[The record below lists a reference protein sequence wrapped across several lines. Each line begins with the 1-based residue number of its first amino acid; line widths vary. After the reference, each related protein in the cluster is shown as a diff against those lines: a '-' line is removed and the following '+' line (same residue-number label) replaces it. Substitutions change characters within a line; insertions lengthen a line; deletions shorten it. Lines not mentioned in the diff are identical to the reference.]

1 MRSPSPL
8 VVRAAKSTAVLALA
22 PALWCGPAAHA
33 LPHAAPAAPGPVPSC
48 GRRGSSEFPIDA
60 RLYGGPQRYARG
72 GGWRAWH
79 LGLRNTT
86 RAECRAIHPIAIL
99 VDRGRALRPSHIRM
113 EFLDPYGENPD
124 GGTWRPVSFETT
136 DEHENIGVFGD
147 PFPGFTVPARGRVE
161 VAVRTRFT
169 DSAPTGPVTAN
180 VITMQRRAD
189 DGDWV
194 GQSDDYDFR
203 VEHAGEAGTG
213 PDGRADE
220 NAAAGDGTVTG
231 KTGETGTPR
240 TEGTS
245 TGEPPTSA
253 PSPDGTGRAAR
264 PESPGGSGKEAA
276 GHDEDGDQEPLP
288 PELAATGRDAV
299 LLGLA
304 AVGGALVLTGAA
316 LVAMSRRLR
325 R

>member
-22 PALWCGPAAHA
+22 PVLWCGPAAHA
-33 LPHAAPAAPGPVPSC
+33 LPHAAAAEPGSVPSC

-60 RLYGGPQRYARG
+60 RLYGGPKRYPPG

-79 LGLRNTT
+79 LELRNTT

-99 VDRGRALRPSHIRM
+99 VDRGRALRPGHIRM

-203 VEHAGEAGTG
+203 VERAGEAGTD
-213 PDGRADE
+213 PDERADG
-220 NAAAGDGTVTG
+220 NAAAGDGRV
-231 KTGETGTPR
+231 TGETGTPR

-253 PSPDGTGRAAR
+253 PSPDGTGREAR

-276 GHDEDGDQEPLP
+276 ARGEDGDQEVMP
-288 PELAATGRDAV
+288 PALAATGRDAV

-304 AVGGALVLTGAA
+304 AVSGALVLTGAA